1 MIEKRVAIVI
11 LNYLNYKDTIECID
25 SIEKMKYSLCGIVV
39 VDNASNNNSVE
50 KIRKACFGKKSIYF
64 LRTHRNLGYA
74 KGNNVGI
81 HYARKYLRADY
92 ILVVNNDTLFI
103 QKDYIE
109 RLLRAHQKGVA
120 VIGSKI
126 LLCDGIQGQFIENFS
141 LRDNLVKCVN
151 RFTDSK
157 GHCFDFP
164 YKTYEYS
171 YILNGCVL
179 MFTPD
184 FFNYYEGFYPRT
196 FLYFEEIILYLM
208 CQEKNLKQV
217 YVDDAE
223 IFHKVHGSSEVSFGN
238 DRATISKYLLKSE
251 KYVILWLIRYKII
264 SIFRRK

>member
-1 MIEKRVAIVI
+1 
-11 LNYLNYKDTIECID
+11 
-25 SIEKMKYSLCGIVV
+25 
-39 VDNASNNNSVE
+39 
-50 KIRKACFGKKSIYF
+50 
-64 LRTHRNLGYA
+64 
-74 KGNNVGI
+74 
-81 HYARKYLRADY
+81 
-92 ILVVNNDTLFI
+92 
-103 QKDYIE
+103 
-109 RLLRAHQKGVA
+109 
-120 VIGSKI
+120 
-126 LLCDGIQGQFIENFS
+126 
-141 LRDNLVKCVN
+141 
-151 RFTDSK
+151 
-157 GHCFDFP
+157 
-164 YKTYEYS
+164 
-171 YILNGCVL
+171 